1 MYSSG
6 SGWDS
11 LNILGEPKNGR
22 TSFNQHLPRKP
33 PLSPPF
39 LGLLN
44 SGGGPGSKRWGMKA
58 QPSLVVDARRVE
70 EVGSGAGGEGQND
83 W

>member
-1 MYSSG
+1 
-6 SGWDS
+6 
-11 LNILGEPKNGR
+11 
-22 TSFNQHLPRKP
+22 
-33 PLSPPF
+33 
-39 LGLLN
+39 
-44 SGGGPGSKRWGMKA
+44 MKA